1 MIIQIV
7 LFLLVTITV
16 AFIATKRFNR
26 IFRMIMLGKEGTL
39 PNDHSGIRW
48 KNMIMFALGQK
59 KMFEKPISGIF
70 HLFIYVAFL
79 FTQIDLIEIVIDG
92 ISGQHRIL
100 RPFLSILYP
109 LMINFIEILSVLAFI
124 ATIVFLLRRNVLRL
138 DRFQKPELRG
148 WPFRDANL
156 ILCGEILLITG
167 IFLMNGADQVLQDRH
182 YGHYINTGNL
192 YMSGMLVS
200 PSLSE
205 LSNAS
210 LVMIERLGWWLH
222 YLVILGFILYLPFS
236 KHLHIFLAFPQ
247 AYFSKLS
254 SRGMMSPMFA
264 IENEVRSMLG
274 QEPTHSE
281 TVAVEDFGA
290 KDVFDLDQR
299 VLLSAMTCTEC
310 GRCTQLCPANQTG
323 KVLSPR
329 KIVMDVRDRMEDI
342 STMSAKISVE
352 RVNSKLQFDDGK
364 SLFDKISA
372 EELYACTSCN
382 ACVEACPVLIDPLE
396 IILQMRRYDILVN
409 SSGPAEWLPMFN
421 SLENNQSVWSLS
433 ASRTEW
439 LNENI

>member
-1 MIIQIV
+1 
-7 LFLLVTITV
+7 
-16 AFIATKRFNR
+16 
-26 IFRMIMLGKEGTL
+26 
-39 PNDHSGIRW
+39 
-48 KNMIMFALGQK
+48 
-59 KMFEKPISGIF
+59 
-70 HLFIYVAFL
+70 
-79 FTQIDLIEIVIDG
+79 
-92 ISGQHRIL
+92 
-100 RPFLSILYP
+100 
-109 LMINFIEILSVLAFI
+109 
-124 ATIVFLLRRNVLRL
+124 
-138 DRFQKPELRG
+138 
-148 WPFRDANL
+148 
-156 ILCGEILLITG
+156 
-167 IFLMNGADQVLQDRH
+167 
-182 YGHYINTGNL
+182 
-192 YMSGMLVS
+192 
-200 PSLSE
+200 
-205 LSNAS
+205 
-210 LVMIERLGWWLH
+210 
-222 YLVILGFILYLPFS
+222 
-236 KHLHIFLAFPQ
+236 
-247 AYFSKLS
+247 
-254 SRGMMSPMFA
+254 MFA

-310 GRCTQLCPANQTG
+310 VRCTQLCPANQTG